1 MDDSTIERLS
11 LSLCHSFLIR
21 ALIYIRKKA
30 VFFFQTFQLILLH
43 RFIAREWKR
52 EGGKRDF
59 MIFANL
65 SEEAQLLFFV

>member
-11 LSLCHSFLIR
+11 LSAIRFSFVR
-21 ALIYIRKKA
+21 WYIYVKKP
-30 VFFFQTFQLILLH
+30 FFVFQTFQLILLH
-43 RFIAREWKR
+43 TFIAREWKR